1 MARAPT
7 APALTLHLH
16 GVPRIATA
24 DGRETV
30 LERRAAALCALVA
43 LEPGF
48 PRERAAAWL
57 WPDSADPRRN
67 LRQQLLRFRQ
77 QCGQPV
83 LEGDDRLVLAAG
95 VTLGAGAGDLLQDLD
110 FGDSAELAAWVAAQR
125 QAAVAQRRQALRDE
139 VAAAEAAGDLDTA
152 LAAVARQAGADP
164 DDETA
169 ARELMRLHYLRGE
182 SAAGLA
188 VFERLRARL
197 AAGYGSEP
205 ASATREL
212 ADALR
217 RSGTP
222 TPALRT
228 APPGLPV
235 TLQRPPVL
243 AGREHEHAAVQRA
256 WAEGRAALIEGEAGL
271 GKSRLIAELVAGGDA
286 LMAAG
291 RPGDSGAP
299 YATLARLLA
308 PLLRTPSP
316 ALDAAARAALSHVG
330 PGAAEAPSAAPLRP
344 GALQAGVDA
353 LLQAHA
359 VRTVVLDDLHFADA
373 ATLELAAGLAAA
385 AEPARRWLFA
395 VRPTEA
401 PPAALALRDAL
412 AELQRLVVVTLAP
425 LSEDAAATLVDALAI
440 RGLEGAAIA
449 PALVRHTGGNPLY
462 LLETLKQ
469 GLQDGSLARG
479 SLPRPAAVGT
489 LIERRLQRLSEPA
502 MTLARVAAIAGIDF
516 SIELAEAA
524 TGQSAVQLAGPW
536 HELQEAQVLR
546 DEAFAHDLVADAAL
560 RSVPPVVARRVHAQ
574 CAAWL
579 AAQGVEPARVARH
592 WRAGG
597 DAARAGHA
605 FVAAARRAEQAS
617 RLQEEAALFAD
628 AAQAFADAG
637 LADAAFDARCD
648 RARALVHADFGDLA
662 LGELRALVDASGSD
676 AQRLRAQHEL
686 VGLLTERGESAAA
699 LDAGQTLLALAR
711 QCHDPETQVR
721 TACHMATALGRLG
734 RADEALALLL
744 PLRAWVDGQ
753 PDPALCMLWHGD
765 WAAALGNVGRLQE
778 AIASYDVAR
787 AAARR
792 AALPDAESRL
802 MLNAA
807 VALRQSGQFD
817 RALELARAGQAM
829 SSADGLDATHR
840 GIARLVIARD
850 ECETGRYDTALAAL
864 EDLLPQFEAARAA
877 FWAQATRM
885 VLATLWLRLGQ
896 PARAMPLLR
905 DDDPIAPPWLRAD
918 RQLLRLELA
927 QQLEQPRPADAL
939 TAALALAAEDAQ
951 RGPWLRVRALA
962 HRPPAEA
969 LQEAQSLAAAL
980 ARTERRGVLMALE
993 VQTARAALAAGR
1005 AGEAADT
1012 AARMLARFDDGIAP
1026 DGAYR
1031 ADACWVAARS
1041 FGAAGRAAEAARAVA
1056 QGTQWIGRQALPHV
1070 PPAFIDSFLHRNPV
1084 NRALMAAAAS

>member
-1 MARAPT
+1 MAP
-7 APALTLHLH
+7 LTLHLH
-16 GVPRIATA
+16 GTA
-24 DGRETV
+24 RVVAAGGRETV
-30 LERRAAALCALVA
+30 LERRAAALCALAA

-77 QCGQPV
+77 QCGRSL
-83 LEGDDRLVLAAG
+83 LEGDERLALAAG
-95 VTLGAGAGDLLQDLD
+95 VVLAPAEGPLLPDLD
-110 FGDSAELAAWVAAQR
+110 FGDVAELAAWIDTRRRAA
-125 QAAVAQRRQALRDE
+125 AHAQTQALRD
-139 VAAAEAAGDLDTA
+139 AIGAAEAAGDLDAA
-152 LAAVARQAGADP
+152 LAVALRLAEVDP
-164 DDETA
+164 DGDAT

-182 SAAGLA
+182 PMAGLA
-188 VFERLRARL
+188 VFERLRTRL
-197 AAGYGSEP
+197 STAYGSEP
-205 ASATREL
+205 APATREL
-212 ADALR
+212 AEALR

-222 TPALRT
+222 TPALRA
-228 APPGLPV
+228 APAGLPV

-243 AGREHEHAAVQRA
+243 AGRDAERAAVQRA

-271 GKSRLIAELVAGGDA
+271 GKSRLIAELVAGDGA
-286 LMAAG
+286 LAAAG
-291 RPGDSGAP
+291 RPGDGGAP

-308 PLLRTPSP
+308 PLLRLPGA
-316 ALDAAARAALSHVG
+316 ALDAGARDALAHVDPAATGA
-330 PGAAEAPSAAPLRP
+330 PGATPLRP
-344 GALQAGVDA
+344 GALQAAVDA
-353 LLQAHA
+353 LLQAHG
-359 VRTVVLDDLHFADA
+359 VHTVVLDDLHFADA
-373 ATLELAAGLAAA
+373 ATLELAAGLAA
-385 AEPARRWLFA
+385 ETSRRWLFA
-395 VRPTEA
+395 QRPAEA
-401 PPAALALRDAL
+401 PPAACALRDAL
-412 AELQRLVVVTLAP
+412 AELQRLEVVTLAP
-425 LSEDAAATLVDALAI
+425 LSAHAAATLVDALAI

-489 LIERRLQRLSEPA
+489 LIERRLQRLSEAA

-617 RLQEEAALFAD
+617 RLQEEAALFAE
-628 AAQAFADAG
+628 AAEAFADAG
-637 LADAAFDARCD
+637 LADEAFDARCD

-662 LGELRALVDASGSD
+662 LGELRALVDAAGSD

-699 LDAGQTLLALAR
+699 LEAGQTLLALAR
-711 QCHDPETQVR
+711 QCDDPETQVR

-765 WAAALGNVGRLQE
+765 WAAALGHVGRLQE

-877 FWAQATRM
+877 FWSQATRM

-905 DDDPIAPPWLRAD
+905 DDEPAAPPWLRAD

-939 TAALALAAEDAQ
+939 PAALALAAEDAQ

-969 LQEAQSLAAAL
+969 LQEAPSLAAAL
-980 ARTERRGVLMALE
+980 ARTERQGVLMALE
-993 VQTARAALAAGR
+993 VQAARAALAAGR

-1026 DGAYR
+1026 DGVYR
-1031 ADACWVAARS
+1031 ADACWVAARA
-1041 FGAAGRAAEAARAVA
+1041 FAAAGRDGEAARAVA
-1056 QGTQWIGRQALPHV
+1056 QGTQWIGRHALPHV

-1084 NRALMAAAAS
+1084 NRALMAAAAR